1 MLNAF
6 WISAV
11 VQYAS
16 YIILTVNFRAIADAQ
31 YFWAWS
37 TSVGAAFLSY
47 TIVRRVTKDE
57 TWATVLGMM
66 FGGGLGDLSG
76 IYITRHW
83 G

>member
-1 MLNAF
+1 MSSFILAAA
-6 WISAV
+6 IQLL
-11 VQYAS
+11 QYTV
-16 YIILTVNFRAIADAQ
+16 LTINFRAIANQQ
-31 YFWAWS
+31 YFWAWA

-47 TIVRRVTKDE
+47 TIVKRVTKDE

-66 FGGGLGDLSG
+66 CGGGLGDLTG